1 MQEEQVE
8 SSCNGSCKRQR
19 LAWTPVVAE
28 ESEIGQMWVNMKA
41 KPSQQDLLKDWMWI
55 IKKKKKKMSRVS
67 QKFLTPN
74 AQRVELPF
82 MISHVISA

>member
-19 LAWTPVVAE
+19 LAWTLVVAE

-55 IKKKKKKMSRVS
+55 IKKKKKKNVKGISEVSDPQCSKNRVAFHCVKSRTV
-67 QKFLTPN
+67 
-74 AQRVELPF
+74 
-82 MISHVISA
+82 